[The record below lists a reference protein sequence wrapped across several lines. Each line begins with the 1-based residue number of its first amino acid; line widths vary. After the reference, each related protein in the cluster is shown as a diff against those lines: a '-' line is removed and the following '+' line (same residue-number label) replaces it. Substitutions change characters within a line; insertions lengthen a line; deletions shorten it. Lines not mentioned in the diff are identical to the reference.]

1 MEVKMTQ
8 NDAYKILFSY
18 LILGLEAANP
28 LKQVILV
35 PLKTSVTREESVIPN
50 LLASGYLLLL
60 VEIVPKTRAVTE
72 KLLADCRSCP

>member
-1 MEVKMTQ
+1 MEVKITQ
-8 NDAYKILFSY
+8 NDAYKIIFSY

-35 PLKTSVTREESVIPN
+35 PLKTSVTREE
-50 LLASGYLLLL
+50 LLASGCLLLL